1 MKQAD
6 IIVYGPDRT
15 LQLVVEV
22 KNGLGASEEWAR
34 EVRDLLLQHRAIPAS
49 PYFLLAMTNRFY
61 LWGPGT
67 AGVPR
72 RLPEYAI
79 DVREALEPYTRALG
93 RPLENVS
100 KPGFELLVSSWLVDL
115 MHSDPQALA
124 GCPGLSGLLD
134 SGLFAAIRRGSL
146 DLEAED
152 QESREAIAAQYWK
165 AYEGGAGLG
174 PEFDGWVD
182 QGAWPSG

>member
-22 KNGLGASEEWAR
+22 KNGLGASAEWAR

-49 PYFLLAMTNRFY
+49 PYFLLAMTNWFY
-61 LWGPGT
+61 LWEPET
-67 AGVPR
+67 AGVPH

-79 DVREALEPYTRALG
+79 DAREALEPYTRALG

-100 KPGFELLVSSWLVDL
+100 KPGFELLVSSWLLDL
-115 MHSDPQALA
+115 MHLDPQALA
-124 GCPGLSGLLD
+124 GRPGLAGLLD

-146 DLEAED
+146 DVEAV
-152 QESREAIAAQYWK
+152 
-165 AYEGGAGLG
+165 G
-174 PEFDGWVD
+174 
-182 QGAWPSG
+182 